1 MWQHWHQAG
10 CLVPGAWDRARSG
23 CVCPLTAVSP
33 CPSCT
38 NQECRPCPLPPF
50 TPQPTVSAFCF
61 HTAPSY
67 PATPSFPAQLS
78 FSGLWIV
85 LTDSIYSSPSVA
97 CIPSHPSVVIVLTKA
112 TRTSWVHLV
121 ATSVLTSPRLH
132 AGAQAPDHAS
142 MAGWTSASPLPLW
155 LLHLTTFTG
164 FSSSIGP
171 LMFLF
176 LRALSGLLF
185 FADHSLSRPRH
196 LSPLHCP
203 SEQPQSPA
211 LQLHPWPFPGALRD
225 GISYASEAPLT
236 PHVQS
241 DTGVCSQAFPC
252 HSVP

>member
-33 CPSCT
+33 RPSCT

-50 TPQPTVSAFCF
+50 TPQPTASAFCF

-78 FSGLWIV
+78 FSGVWIV
-85 LTDSIYSSPSVA
+85 LTGSIYSSPSVA

-121 ATSVLTSPRLH
+121 ATSYLTSPRLH
-132 AGAQAPDHAS
+132 AGAQAPDHPS
-142 MAGWTSASPLPLW
+142 SASPLPLW

-176 LRALSGLLF
+176 LRALSWPPFLLRPHPF
-185 FADHSLSRPRH
+185 QASSSVTTSLSFRTTTI
-196 LSPLHCP
+196 P
-203 SEQPQSPA
+203 S
-211 LQLHPWPFPGALRD
+211 
-225 GISYASEAPLT
+225 ASAPSL
-236 PHVQS
+236 
-241 DTGVCSQAFPC
+241 AFPWSSQGWHFLC
-252 HSVP
+252 LRSTSYSACPK